1 MAGLRRIRQQSWA
14 WPRSLLNPRSLAGQV
29 FILQAVIVV
38 LLVVAAVTA
47 LALQAKRDSKQSA
60 ERRSLSVAETF
71 ASSPAVARAMDSP
84 DPTAVLQPQAEAVR
98 KRAKLDYLVVFD
110 LDGIRITHPDRKLI
124 GKHVV
129 GAFGAAIDAARQGRP
144 YTEVIDDGPLGPAVD
159 TTAPINRRDGSLVG
173 GVSAGITLERAE
185 NTVDRQMPVLLGAA
199 GLGLVLA
206 AGSTGLVT
214 RRLRRQ
220 THGLGQ
226 AEMTRMYEHHDAVL
240 HAVREGVVILGPD
253 GLIQL
258 VNDEAQRL
266 LDLPDLAEGRAV
278 DEVGLP
284 DRLEELMRSGR
295 SATDEVHHV
304 GNRLLAV
311 NVRST
316 ERAGGPRGS
325 VATLRDTTELAALTG
340 RAEVARERLKLLY
353 ESGVRIGTTL
363 DVVRTA
369 EELAEVAVPRFADIV
384 TVDLLEAVTAGDEP
398 SVHAGWRMRRTAAR
412 GGPGEPGIYPVG
424 ELIHFVSTTPQV
436 RALEEGRAALVADL
450 TRTVAWSDQDR
461 ARGAALLEAG
471 VRSLVTV
478 PLRARGVVLG
488 MVNFWRTE
496 DSPAF
501 EGEDLSFAEEVSA
514 RAAVCIDNAR
524 RYAREHAMA
533 VTLQRSLLPRG
544 LPEQDALDVAWRYLP
559 AQAGVGGD
567 WFDVIPLPGARVA
580 LVVGDVVGHGLH
592 AAATMGRLRTA
603 VHNFSS
609 LDLPVDELLGHLD
622 ELVTRIDSE
631 EEAGQE
637 LRGWEGVTGATCL
650 YAIYDSVS
658 GLCTMAR
665 AGHPGPALVAPDG
678 TVSHPD
684 VPPSLPLGLGGHPF
698 ETTEFPLPEGT
709 DLVLFTDG
717 LIEDRG
723 RDIDTGLD
731 MLGTALAGAA
741 SRGPDEMCRA
751 AVEAMVPDRPS
762 DDIALL
768 IARTR
773 LLDPSRVADWEV
785 AQDPAEVGRL
795 RAECGAKLREWGLAD
810 IGFST
815 ELILSELITN
825 AIRYGAAPVR
835 LRLLHDRSLI
845 CEVADGSST
854 APHLRR
860 ATSMDEGGRGL
871 FLVAHLA
878 QRWGTRYVPGGKVIW
893 TEQPLNGASVA
904 PVETPADVLLDQF
917 DDSGF

>member
-38 LLVVAAVTA
+38 LVVVAAVTA

-71 ASSPAVARAMDSP
+71 ASSPAVARAMDGP

-144 YTEVIDDGPLGPAVD
+144 FTEIIDEGPLGPAVD
-159 TTAPINRRDGSLVG
+159 TTAPVNRPDGSLVG
-173 GVSAGITLERAE
+173 AVSAGITLERAE
-185 NTVDRQMPVLLGAA
+185 STVDRQTPVLLGAA

-206 AGSTGLVT
+206 AGGTGLVT

-253 GLIQL
+253 GRIQL

-424 ELIHFVSTTPQV
+424 ELIHFVSTTPQA

-450 TRTVAWSDQDR
+450 TRTVEWSDQDR

-603 VHNFSS
+603 VHNFST

-678 TVSHPD
+678 TVSYPD

-751 AVEAMVPDRPS
+751 AVEAMVPERPS

-795 RAECGAKLREWGLAD
+795 RAECGARLREWGLAD

-825 AIRYGAAPVR
+825 AIRYGAAPIR

-893 TEQPLNGASVA
+893 TEQPLNGAGVA

-917 DDSGF
+917 DDGGF

>member
-1 MAGLRRIRQQSWA
+1 MRRIRHRA
-14 WPRSLLNPRSLAGQV
+14 RPRSLLSPRSLAGQV
-29 FILQAVIVV
+29 FVLQVLVVV
-38 LLVVAAVTA
+38 LLVVAAVSV
-47 LALQAKRDSKQSA
+47 LALQAKRDSKQAA
-60 ERRSLSVAETF
+60 ERRSQSVAETF
-71 ASSPAVARAMDSP
+71 AASPAVARAMDGP
-84 DPTAVLQPQAEAVR
+84 HPTAVLEPQAERVR
-98 KRAKLDYLVVFD
+98 KRAGVDYLVVFN
-110 LDGIRITHPDRKLI
+110 LDGIRLTHPDRRLI

-129 GAFGAAIDAARQGRP
+129 GAFGAALEAAREDRP
-144 YTEVIDDGPLGPAVD
+144 YTEIVDDGPLGPAVD
-159 TTAPINRRDGSLVG
+159 STAPVRRTDGSLVG
-173 GVSAGITLERAE
+173 MVSAGITLERAE

-199 GLGLVLA
+199 GLGLALA
-206 AGSTGLVT
+206 AGSTALVS

-253 GLIQL
+253 GRLVL
-258 VNDEAQRL
+258 VNDEARRL
-266 LDLPDLAEGRAV
+266 LDLPERLDGRAV

-284 DRLEELMRSGR
+284 DRLVALMRSGR

-316 ERAGGPRGS
+316 DRDGGPRGS
-325 VATLRDTTELAALTG
+325 VTTLRDTTELTALTG
-340 RAEVARERLKLLY
+340 RAEVARERLQLLY

-384 TVDLLEAVTAGDEP
+384 TVDLLEAVTEGDEP
-398 SVHAGWRMRRTAAR
+398 SVHAGWRMRRTATR
-412 GGPGEPGIYPVG
+412 GGPGEPGIYPIG
-424 ELIHFVSTTPQV
+424 EVIHFVSTTPQA
-436 RALEEGRAALVADL
+436 RALETGRAALVADL
-450 TRTVAWSDQDR
+450 TRTVEWSDQDR
-461 ARGAALLEAG
+461 ARGAALLDAG

-488 MVNFWRTE
+488 MANFWRSE
-496 DSPAF
+496 DSPPF
-501 EGEDLSFAEEVSA
+501 EEEDLSFAEEVTA

-544 LPEQDALDVAWRYLP
+544 LPEQDALEVAWRYLP

-603 VHNFSS
+603 VHNFST

-631 EEAGQE
+631 EGTGQE
-637 LRGWEGVTGATCL
+637 RRDWEGVTGATCL
-650 YAIYDSVS
+650 YAIYDSVT
-658 GLCTMAR
+658 GRCTVAR
-665 AGHPGPALVAPDG
+665 AGHPGPALVGPDG
-678 TVSHPD
+678 RVSLPD
-684 VPPSLPLGLGGHPF
+684 VPPSPPLGLGGHPF
-698 ETTEFPLPEGT
+698 ETTELRLTEGT

-717 LIEDRG
+717 LVEDRG
-723 RDIDTGLD
+723 RDIDTGLA
-731 MLGTALAGAA
+731 MLGAALEGAA
-741 SRGPDEMCRA
+741 GRSPDEMCRA
-751 AVEAMVPDRPS
+751 AVEAMVPERPS

-773 LLDPSRVADWEV
+773 LLPPTRVAEWEV

-815 ELILSELITN
+815 ELILSELVTN
-825 AIRYGAAPVR
+825 AIRYGAPPVR
-835 LRLLHDRSLI
+835 LRLLRDRTLI

-878 QRWGTRYVPGGKVIW
+878 QRWGTRYTPGGKVIW
-893 TEQPLNGASVA
+893 TEQPLNGGGAV
-904 PVETPADVLLDQF
+904 PDETPADVLLDQF